1 MKNSKVFLLFLTL
14 LTIRPSALGE
24 NFTALGLLFLG
35 CCIFVFFIE
44 NYRIK
49 RIDLRSDVLPTV
61 ILVSVYGVYV
71 IVQSTITNSPILDF
85 TIKGFITNIFVTFS
99 FALLLSDNKVHFRLF
114 RLCIQ
119 FMILL
124 IISYYITIILSL
136 VIPLDSLILFQI
148 DVYGSP
154 RNIYFPLTPIY
165 GVMTVENHVFQRF
178 LGFFREAGI
187 TQAFIIWAYVSLKHY
202 GLENWKNKIV
212 LITGIIATF
221 STAGIAVF
229 VATICFKMLLNGKKI
244 ISLFVIPMIYVII
257 MYAPYVGLADK
268 LVTHGT
274 SVTDRTGVMLQSLKM
289 LFENPFG
296 IGVGNSPILENSGI
310 NFVAYSHMI
319 GIIGVFLLLAIYFAP
334 NLIVKNKKGYML
346 SVFPIFTT
354 SLFSQPIIDAPF
366 MFVMILA
373 SVIANNNSDIKKDNI
388 NLK

>member
-1 MKNSKVFLLFLTL
+1 MKNGKVFLLFLTL

-24 NFTALGLLFLG
+24 NYTALGLLILG
-35 CCIFVFFIE
+35 CCIFLFFIE
-44 NYRIK
+44 NYQIK
-49 RIDLRSDVLPTV
+49 RIDLRADVLPTV
-61 ILVSVYGVYV
+61 ILISVYGMYV
-71 IVQSTITNSPILDF
+71 IVQSIITNSPILDF

-99 FALLLSDNKVHFRLF
+99 FAFLLSDIKVHFRLF

-124 IISYYITIILSL
+124 IVSYYITIILSL
-136 VIPLDSLILFQI
+136 VIPLDSLVLFQI
-148 DVYGSP
+148 DVYDNP

-274 SVTDRTGVMLQSLKM
+274 SVTDRTSVMLQSLKM

-296 IGVGNSPILENSGI
+296 IGIGNSPMLENSGI

-334 NLIVKNKKGYML
+334 NLIVINKKGYML
-346 SVFPIFTT
+346 SIFPIFITA
-354 SLFSQPIIDAPF
+354 LFSQPIIDAPF
-366 MFVMILA
+366 MFVIILA
-373 SVIANNNSDIKKDNI
+373 SVIDNNNAHIKKDNL